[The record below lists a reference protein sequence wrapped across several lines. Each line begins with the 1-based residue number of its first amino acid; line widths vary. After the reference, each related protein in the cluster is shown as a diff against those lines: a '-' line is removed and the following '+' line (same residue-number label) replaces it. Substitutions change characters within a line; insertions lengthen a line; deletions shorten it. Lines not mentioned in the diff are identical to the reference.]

1 MPSRGSLLQTR
12 HRWSYRTFSIHEAV
26 KAISLPSSRARSRGR
41 NCCDRSVST
50 FDRRSCKAPKLPWK
64 QCGAGRSRCRLE
76 RSLPVRPCVLIS
88 RCSSSFEMA
97 AYAPSETTIAS
108 SRGKPHAVVSS
119 PRVSTMKAYL
129 ITTAVVFTLIVF
141 AHVLRV
147 IDEGLRLLA
156 DPAFIGTSIAALGL
170 SLWAVVLLRK
180 K

>member
-1 MPSRGSLLQTR
+1 
-12 HRWSYRTFSIHEAV
+12 
-26 KAISLPSSRARSRGR
+26 
-41 NCCDRSVST
+41 
-50 FDRRSCKAPKLPWK
+50 
-64 QCGAGRSRCRLE
+64 
-76 RSLPVRPCVLIS
+76 
-88 RCSSSFEMA
+88 
-97 AYAPSETTIAS
+97 
-108 SRGKPHAVVSS
+108 
-119 PRVSTMKAYL
+119 MKAYL